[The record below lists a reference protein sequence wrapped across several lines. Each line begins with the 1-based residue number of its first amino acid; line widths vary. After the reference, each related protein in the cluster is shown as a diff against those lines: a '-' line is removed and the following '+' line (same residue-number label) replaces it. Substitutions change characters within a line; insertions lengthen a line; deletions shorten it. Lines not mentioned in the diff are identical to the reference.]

1 MVPAPESKV
10 TATGAPRR
18 GAFTLRGASC
28 LAQGVRPASWPL
40 TPTPLSAQ
48 CQRVKTFHLMRP
60 AGRAAPVLVSVPH
73 AGLAVPPEVA
83 GELLADEATLRADA
97 DLCVDALY
105 ADAPT
110 QGASLLTAV
119 VSRFV
124 VDLNRATTDVDSAS
138 VPDHPSPLADARR
151 GLIWRLSTG
160 GKRVLARPLTMERLR
175 NRITR
180 YHAPYHDALWR
191 TLTELRDRHG
201 HAILLDGH
209 SMPAFSG
216 GEIGQGRRH
225 ADIVPGCLGGTSC
238 APALLQAACEYF
250 TSRGYTVAVD
260 DPYRGGF
267 ITRHYGRPREGL
279 HALQLEVNRD
289 LYLDPFTLDH
299 RVRGFARLQTDL
311 LGFVRHLTGLRL

>member
-1 MVPAPESKV
+1 MSGTWVSPPLPEGRTLEPLPWERQRPFDAPALGPKD
-10 TATGAPRR
+10 
-18 GAFTLRGASC
+18 
-28 LAQGVRPASWPL
+28 L
-40 TPTPLSAQ
+40 TPPERAVMR
-48 CQRVKTFHLMRP
+48 RVEQALQATRHGDFLRQLWSPKIRHTLH
-60 AGRAAPVLVSVPH
+60 GAASRFPIGLHVGNRVGHVQGGLLLNAALATAIAAVPHHPVLTAASAWYISP
-73 AGLAVPPEVA
+73 G
-83 GELLADEATLRADA
+83 
-97 DLCVDALY
+97 
-105 ADAPT
+105 
-110 QGASLLTAV
+110 QGKALTARSTVLQKGRNVAV
-119 VSRFV
+119 VRTEVF
-124 VDLNRATTDVDSAS
+124 A
-138 VPDHPSPLADARR
+138 P
-151 GLIWRLSTG
+151 G